1 MNENQMTRKRILII
15 SPEVVFP
22 ADTGGKIRT
31 ATLAKQLSK
40 FSKVTVLCIAN
51 ESNRTLEANVE
62 LEHVPLEGN
71 NNLWSL
77 LTLWN
82 PLSPKLSNTV
92 MSHIGEIRDKV
103 KPNVVLFEHST
114 TSSLINSINWGNAE
128 LIYSTHNVDSDTHAE
143 KLRLLP
149 YQWFPG
155 NVWRRVLMNIRAR
168 KQDMLAVTSSDQLW
182 VCSERD
188 RKRYH
193 ELAGA
198 SATLVPNP
206 IPNDAVFGFAINPE
220 RYAQGGVIYIGT
232 LNYKPNLMAI
242 RVLVN
247 EVLPLLP
254 EYAKIIIAGRHG
266 AHLADEMRK
275 HSKLKL
281 IIDPPEI
288 SEVLEPAGFSILPI
302 NSGGGTRIK
311 VLEAMAA
318 GVVLIATAKAVEG
331 LGLVPDKHFS
341 RAETADAMALAYS
354 ELSNNPEVAVKMATE
369 ARAFVSKSFGAD
381 TIGHILRR
389 LI

>member
-1 MNENQMTRKRILII
+1 MTQKRILII

-31 ATLAKQLSK
+31 ATLAKQLSI
-40 FSKVTVLCIAN
+40 FSKVTILYMAN
-51 ESNRTLEANVE
+51 GNINTLESNIDQERVSL
-62 LEHVPLEGN
+62 GKYF
-71 NNLWSL
+71 NLWSL
-77 LTLWN
+77 VSLWN
-82 PLSPKLSNTV
+82 PLSPKLPKKVTSD
-92 MSHIGEIRDKV
+92 IGEIRDRV
-103 KPNVVLFEHST
+103 NPDVVLFEHST
-114 TSSLINSINWGNAE
+114 TTSLINSIDWGDAE
-128 LIYSTHNVDSDTHAE
+128 LVYSTHNVDSYTHAE

-155 NVWRRVLMNIRAR
+155 NVWRRMLMNIRAR

-193 ELAGA
+193 ELAGV

-206 IPNDAVFGFAINPE
+206 VPNDAVFGFTIKPE
-220 RYAQGGVIYIGT
+220 RYAHGGIVYIGT
-232 LNYKPNLMAI
+232 LTYKPNLMAI
-242 RVLVN
+242 DVLVN

-254 EYAKIIIAGRHG
+254 KYADVKIAGRHG
-266 AHLADEMRK
+266 AHLAKELGK
-275 HSKLKL
+275 HAKLKL
-281 IIDPPEI
+281 ILDPPEI

-331 LGLVPDKHFS
+331 LGLVPVKHFAQ
-341 RAETADAMALAYS
+341 AETADAMALAYS
-354 ELSNNPEVAVKMATE
+354 ELSNNPEVAAKMATE
-369 ARAFVSKSFGAD
+369 ARAFVSKRFGAD
-381 TIGHILRR
+381 TIGNILRD
-389 LI
+389 LV